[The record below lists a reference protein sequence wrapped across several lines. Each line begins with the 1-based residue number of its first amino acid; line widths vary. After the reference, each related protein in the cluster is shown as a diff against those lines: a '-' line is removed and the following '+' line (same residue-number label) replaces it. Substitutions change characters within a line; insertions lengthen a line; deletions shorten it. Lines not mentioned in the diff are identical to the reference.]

1 MNKVLEKLQRQSA
14 GAGRALTEHIER
26 IPMKRMAVYA
36 GILLAV
42 SLLPLLLLGRYN
54 VMCADDYDY
63 GRAVHDTWLATG
75 SVWQSIRT
83 AWQQNMTF

>member
-26 IPMKRMAVYA
+26 IPMKRMAIYA

-63 GRAVHDTWLATG
+63 GRAVHDTWLRPVLCG
-75 SVWQSIRT
+75 SRSGQRGSRI
-83 AWQQNMTF
+83 